1 MLRKFSERFS
11 AVVVTFAAVITI
23 INGIPQALEIISRLF

>member
-1 MLRKFSERFS
+1 MLRKFFDRLS

-23 INGIPQALEIISRLF
+23 IIGIPQALEIISRLF

>member
-1 MLRKFSERFS
+1 MLWKLFERVS

-23 INGIPQALEIISRLF
+23 IIGIPQALEIISKLL